1 MKLVFDKAGKKLIEM
16 GLLPSRTIAYAVVSK
31 VNEAVRLTTETY
43 LTDKEYRKFLC
54 VMAENR
60 KPAKVH
66 LHGSEGIPSKLK
78 RG

>member
-16 GLLPSRTIAYAVVSK
+16 ALLPSRTIAYAVVSK
-31 VNEAVRLTTETY
+31 VNEAVRLTTE
-43 LTDKEYRKFLC
+43 YRKFLC

-60 KPAKVH
+60 KPAKVR
-66 LHGSEGIPSKLK
+66 LHGSAGIPSKLK